1 MVTLEKNFSHF
12 CVECQVTVL
21 SLIAAWFSQLAD
33 RDGNKTRGKALID
46 ALHRLTTY
54 VGAVIH
60 NAKEKS
66 MEIAKFITDSGAS
79 HIFVLGKGFAEC
91 IAYEGALKIKE
102 ITYIHAE
109 GYSGGALKHGPFALI
124 DENVPV
130 IMIILDDEHSKVM
143 VTNAHEIEARNG
155 QMIYITDN
163 KELLKGLTQQD
174 RIIEIPQN
182 GPLTA
187 LLAVIPLQM
196 IAYYIAM
203 TKGINPDKPRNLA
216 KAVTV
221 V

>member
-1 MVTLEKNFSHF
+1 MTLSTHDQCRE
-12 CVECQVTVL
+12 
-21 SLIAAWFSQLAD
+21 LAQ
-33 RDGNKTRGKALID
+33 
-46 ALHRLTTY
+46 RL
-54 VGAVIH
+54 
-60 NAKEKS
+60 K
-66 MEIAKFITDSGAS
+66 DQD
-79 HIFVLGKGFAEC
+79 HIFVLGKGFAQP
-91 IAYEGALKIKE
+91 IANEGALKIKE

-163 KELLKGLTQQD
+163 VELLQGLTQKD
-174 RIIEIPQN
+174 YVIEIPKN

-187 LLAVIPLQM
+187 LLAVVPLQM
-196 IAYYIAM
+196 IAYYLALA
-203 TKGINPDKPRNLA
+203 KGVDPDKPRNLA